1 MRYTLKWIPVI
12 IITFSLCSCS
22 IGTLFQSKSPKPQE
36 KEESLLQ
43 NKESKESATMG
54 AKFALKVGSPII
66 YVNDTPIEIDVA
78 VQEIDGRTMVPLSFF
93 ADYCQMKDLY
103 YEPTNETITFSMPVD
118 PAFLPTESKIVRLEQ
133 PGTPGEWYE
142 IAFQD
147 EFTGKTALSF
157 MVDEIHTGK
166 EASKI
171 IAQYNP
177 FATQPTENEVYTS
190 FNLHIKLVSLEST
203 DHYPLDDSLFHF
215 IDPSGVE
222 LPTTHAFP
230 LQEESVGEVLQ
241 INQVVTIPY
250 ATLHS
255 PVTPPI
261 FTFMSND
268 EKAIYI
274 KIQSS

>member
-1 MRYTLKWIPVI
+1 MRNTLKWIPVL

-22 IGTLFQSKSPKPQE
+22 IGTLFQSKSPKPEE

-43 NKESKESATMG
+43 NQEPVTVA

-66 YVNDTPIEIDVA
+66 YVNDIPIELDVA
-78 VQEIDGRTMVPLSFF
+78 AQEIDGRTMVPLSFF

-118 PAFLPTESKIVRLEQ
+118 PSFLPTESKIVRLEQ
-133 PGTPGEWYE
+133 PGKPGEWYE

-147 EFTGKTALSF
+147 EFTGKTMLAF
-157 MVDEIHTGK
+157 MVDEILTGK

-171 IAQYNP
+171 VAQYNP
-177 FATQPTENEVYTS
+177 FATQPTENETYTS
-190 FNLHIKLVSLEST
+190 FNLQIKLISLEST
-203 DHYPLDDSLFHF
+203 DHYPLDDALFHF

-222 LPTTHAFP
+222 LPVTHAFR

-241 INQVVTIPY
+241 VNQVVTIPY
-250 ATLHS
+250 AALH
-255 PVTPPI
+255 PPDTPPI
-261 FTFMSND
+261 FSFMNND
-268 EKAIYI
+268 EKAVYI